1 MVDRNAREVGGLTLP
16 EINHLGVVV
25 RNRDAA
31 IRRYTEALGI
41 GPFHTYDRH
50 FPNAQVRGEPLP
62 CSLRIGFGNLGTVL
76 FEVIEPLEGP
86 SIHQEFLDQHG
97 EGIHHLAF
105 VIPDLAGDLTKL
117 EAHGLRVLMRVDLP
131 ERQSG
136 LAYIEGE
143 ATGGALL
150 ELIQDSPG
158 TQEFFNRLWE
168 ATRG

>member
-1 MVDRNAREVGGLTLP
+1 MVDTSAREVGGLKLP
-16 EINHLGVVV
+16 AINHIGVVV
-25 RNRDAA
+25 KNRDLA
-31 IRRYTEALGI
+31 IQRYTRSLGI

-62 CSLRIGFGNLGTVL
+62 CSLRIAFGNLGPVL

-136 LAYIEGE
+136 IAYVEGE
-143 ATGGALL
+143 AAGGALV

-158 TQEFFNRLWE
+158 TQEFFDRLWE
-168 ATRG
+168 ATRR